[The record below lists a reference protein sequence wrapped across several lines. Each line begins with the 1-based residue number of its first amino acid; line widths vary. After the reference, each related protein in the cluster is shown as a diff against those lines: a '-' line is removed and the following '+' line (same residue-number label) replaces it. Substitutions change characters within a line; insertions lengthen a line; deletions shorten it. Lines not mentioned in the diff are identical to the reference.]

1 MATSK
6 SSISQKKRD
15 QIIDGR
21 LFSRSSVLD
30 RLRSEIEDTES
41 METIISKILNQGI
54 HRIGSSRTGFYDEE
68 IVEEFYHDASVKLYS
83 HKQGGGVRDI
93 RATVQGIPILINS
106 SLLESIYALPTEGMT
121 IEELETFG
129 TEKLLTTYWG
139 LFTGDKSRKDIYMS
153 CPKKNFCLPFVYLH
167 DFCCRIIE
175 NRTGAFDSCTN
186 LRYRMMVAILYGE
199 KVDWCQFVLNRLGEE
214 VLKPHSQKKSF
225 GLFLNN
231 LLYRC
236 GVNLSPDAKKIG
248 PGKYLGGSNPIA
260 YNHAGPIANRPFIE
274 TMPNIQHPKRSLEKP
289 STAVKDVSKKR
300 KRSVSDSMSP
310 LTERKKLK
318 KDSRSKSAWTVT
330 HPVTID
336 DHPSAKTANL
346 SSQEALQASSPVPTA
361 SLSDQQIFAN
371 LENLDSSVQI
381 DSMINSPVRVPIP
394 DQDPTHYRAPSPVC
408 DLTHSRTPSPVS
420 NPNLNRPPSP
430 VRDPSPNR
438 TPTPVRDPSPIQ
450 APIPVEDPKPTVEPI
465 PVRSPSQEN
474 FFNPLVEQA
483 FQRFKQ
489 WKSYRLGSCDIL
501 LNWKEWKQEEE
512 FILSITDVK
521 EAQPLI
527 QWDDEHCHMLI
538 MSHFMF
544 QDETRQQAKGKS
556 AIPDLTSYVEIEEQH
571 STKVDTGLPGASTS
585 QATPRVIRPEPQA
598 NARTEQQEDLS
609 RQTVFL
615 TEAVDALYN
624 VGKEMDWLKLSA
636 IEETASVQ
644 DEISKLKIIFDKL
657 PEEMKSIVA
666 ELQKQQEKIL
676 LDEQS
681 KLRICESKS
690 VAALD
695 YSNSIIAD
703 HDKKIEEMTL
713 FINSLAERIAKLE
726 TQQENVVKTLQ
737 NIDLLV
743 SEINVKKGEE
753 AQEES
758 IESASRR
765 PSERDSNRSQSSRHE
780 QHFRRH

>member
-1 MATSK
+1 MATSQ
-6 SSISQKKRD
+6 SSHSQKKRD

-30 RLRSEIEDTES
+30 RLRAEVEDTDS
-41 METIISKILNQGI
+41 MEAIISKIRDQGL
-54 HRIGSSRTGFYDEE
+54 HRIGSSRTNYYDED
-68 IVEEFYHDASVKLYS
+68 IVEEFYHDTSVKLYS

-106 SLLESIYALPTEGMT
+106 SFLESIYALSSEGMS

-139 LFTGDKSRKDIYMS
+139 LFTGDKSRKDIHMS

-175 NRTGAFDSCTN
+175 NRTGAFDTCTN

-199 KVDWCQFVLNRLGEE
+199 KVDWCQFMLNRLGKE

-260 YNHAGPIANRPFIE
+260 YNHAGPLANRPFIR
-274 TMPNIQHPKRSLEKP
+274 TMPNIQHPKRSL
-289 STAVKDVSKKR
+289 TAVEEVSKKR

-310 LTERKKLK
+310 LTAKKKLK
-318 KDSRSKSAWTVT
+318 KDSRSKSAGTVT

-336 DHPSAKTANL
+336 DHPSAETANL
-346 SSQEALQASSPVPTA
+346 SSQEDFQASSPVPSA
-361 SLSDQQIFAN
+361 ILSDQQIFGN

-381 DSMINSPVRVPIP
+381 ESLIISPVRVPIP
-394 DQDPTHYRAPSPVC
+394 DKDPTHN
-408 DLTHSRTPSPVS
+408 RTPSPVS
-420 NPNLNRPPSP
+420 DPNLNRPQSP

-438 TPTPVRDPSPIQ
+438 TPNTVSDPLIQ

-465 PVRSPSQEN
+465 PVRSPSQERN
-474 FFNPLVEQA
+474 IFNPLVEQA

-538 MSHFMF
+538 MSHFMS
-544 QDETRQQAKGKS
+544 QDETRRQAKGKS
-556 AIPDLTSYVEIEEQH
+556 AIPDLTSYVEIEEQF
-571 STKVDTGLPGASTS
+571 STKVDTGLPGTSTS
-585 QATPRVIRPEPQA
+585 QAPSNAIRPESQA

-636 IEETASVQ
+636 IEESASIQ

-657 PEEMKSIVA
+657 PEEMKNIVA

-676 LDEQS
+676 LDVQS
-681 KLRICESKS
+681 KLRISESKS

-726 TQQENVVKTLQ
+726 TQQESVVKSLQ
-737 NIDLLV
+737 HIDVLV

-753 AQEES
+753 AQEVS
-758 IESASRR
+758 RESASRR
-765 PSERDSNRSQSSRHE
+765 PSERDSSRSQSSRHE
-780 QHFRRH
+780 QHYRRH